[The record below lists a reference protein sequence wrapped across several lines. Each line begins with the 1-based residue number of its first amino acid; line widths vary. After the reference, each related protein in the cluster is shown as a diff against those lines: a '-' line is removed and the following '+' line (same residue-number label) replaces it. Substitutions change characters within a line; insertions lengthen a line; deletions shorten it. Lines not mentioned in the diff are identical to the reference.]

1 MPTWLLRN
9 KMDTLFQL
17 SLLAS
22 FIAGM
27 VALFAPCCI
36 TFLLPAYFAN
46 IFKEK
51 KRVVLM
57 TFIYSLGIFTVM
69 LPVVLGAK
77 ALSQMF
83 FKLHDQTYIIGGLF
97 LIILGFLT
105 LLGLKLPMPKF
116 KQTKQADDPLSTYI
130 LGIISGI
137 TSACCAPVLIGV
149 ITLSTLSPTLVQ
161 SLLVG
166 FFYVL
171 GMVTPLYLA
180 SLFIDKRNILEK
192 PILRKSFRE
201 VIFMGKAHMITV
213 SNVVSFIMFTG
224 MGVLI
229 IFLSLAGKLAM
240 ERSEEGVTDMIQSV
254 ALAVSAFVQ
263 KIPGLDLLFVAVA
276 LFLLYKFI
284 TYFSS
289 DKD

>member
-1 MPTWLLRN
+1 
-9 KMDTLFQL
+9 MDTLFQL

-46 IFKEK
+46 VFKEK

-69 LPVVLGAK
+69 MPVVLGAR

-83 FKLHDQTYIIGGLF
+83 FNLHDQTYIIGGVF
-97 LIILGFLT
+97 LIFVGFST
-105 LLGLKLPMPKF
+105 LLGFKLPMPRF
-116 KQTKQADDPLSTYI
+116 GVTKQADDPLSTYI

-149 ITLSTLSPTLVQ
+149 LALSTLSPTMVQ

-180 SLFIDKRNILEK
+180 SLFIDKRNLLEK
-192 PILRKSFRE
+192 PIFRKPFRE
-201 VIFMGKAHMITV
+201 VVFLGKTHMITV
-213 SNVVSFIMFTG
+213 SNLVSFVMFTG
-224 MGVLI
+224 IGLLT
-229 IFLSLAGKLAM
+229 IFLSLSGKLAM
-240 ERSEEGVTDMIQSV
+240 NRSEESVTQVIQNV
-254 ALAVSAFVQ
+254 AVTVTALVQ
-263 KIPGLDLLFVAVA
+263 KIPGLDIIFVVIAFWLLFQ
-276 LFLLYKFI
+276 FI
-284 TYFSS
+284 KYMTRE
-289 DKD
+289 K

>member
-1 MPTWLLRN
+1 ME
-9 KMDTLFQL
+9 TLFQL

-46 IFKEK
+46 VFKEK

-77 ALSQMF
+77 ALSQLF
-83 FKLHDQTYIIGGLF
+83 FSLHDQTYIIGGLF
-97 LIILGFLT
+97 LIVVGFGALLGF
-105 LLGLKLPMPKF
+105 KLPMPQF
-116 KQTKQADDPLSTYI
+116 NVTKQADDPLSTYI
-130 LGIISGI
+130 LGVISGI

-149 ITLSTLSPTLVQ
+149 VALSTLSPTMGQ

-180 SLFIDKRNILEK
+180 SLFIDKRNLLAK
-192 PILRKSFRE
+192 PIFRRPFRQ
-201 VIFMGKAHMITV
+201 VRFMGKIHLITV
-213 SNVVSFIMFTG
+213 SNLVSFVMFVG
-224 MGVLI
+224 IGLLI
-229 IFLSLAGKLAM
+229 VFLSLSGKLTM
-240 ERSEEGVTDMIQSV
+240 NRSEESVTQAIQNVAISV
-254 ALAVSAFVQ
+254 TSFVQ
-263 KIPGLDLLFVAVA
+263 KIPGLDVI
-276 LFLLYKFI
+276 FLLASLYLLYVFI
-284 TYFSS
+284 KNFVI
-289 DKD
+289 KK

>member
-1 MPTWLLRN
+1 
-9 KMDTLFQL
+9 MDTLFQL

-57 TFIYSLGIFTVM
+57 TFIYSLGIFSVM

-77 ALSQMF
+77 ALSQLF
-83 FKLHDQTYIIGGLF
+83 FTLHDQAYIVGGLF
-97 LIILGFLT
+97 LIVVGFGALLGF
-105 LLGLKLPMPKF
+105 KLPMPRF
-116 KQTKQADDPLSTYI
+116 AATEQADDPLSTYI

-149 ITLSTLSPTLVQ
+149 IALSTLSPTMAQ

-180 SLFIDKRNILEK
+180 SLYIDKRNILTN
-192 PILRKSFRE
+192 PILRQPFKE
-201 VIFMGKAHMITV
+201 VIFGGKSRMIMV
-213 SNVVSFIMFTG
+213 SDLVSFMLFVGIGLTT
-224 MGVLI
+224 
-229 IFLSLAGKLAM
+229 IFLSLSGKLAM
-240 ERSEEGVTDMIQSV
+240 DRTQESVTQSIQQVAISV
-254 ALAVSAFVQ
+254 TGFVQ
-263 KIPGLDLLFVAVA
+263 KIPGLDIIFV
-276 LFLLYKFI
+276 LITFWLLYTFLKYI
-284 TYFSS
+284 
-289 DKD
+289 KQGK

>member
-1 MPTWLLRN
+1 
-9 KMDTLFQL
+9 MDTLFQL

-83 FKLHDQTYIIGGLF
+83 FNLHDQTYIIGGLF
-97 LIILGFLT
+97 LIFVGFGALLGF
-105 LLGLKLPMPKF
+105 KLPMPRF
-116 KQTKQADDPLSTYI
+116 NVTKQADDPLSTYI
-130 LGIISGI
+130 LGVISGI

-149 ITLSTLSPTLVQ
+149 VALSTLSPTMAQ

-180 SLFIDKRNILEK
+180 SLFIDRGNFLSK
-192 PILRKSFRE
+192 PVFRKPFRE
-201 VIFMGKAHMITV
+201 VSFLGKIHMITV
-213 SNVVSFIMFTG
+213 SNLVSFVMFVG
-224 MGVLI
+224 MGLLT
-229 IFLSLAGKLAM
+229 IFLSLSGKLAM
-240 ERSEEGVTDMIQSV
+240 NRSEESVTQAIQNV
-254 ALAVSAFVQ
+254 AVSVTAFVQ
-263 KIPGLDLLFVAVA
+263 KIPGLDIIFVLLAFW
-276 LFLLYKFI
+276 LLYRFLKYI
-284 TYFSS
+284 NA
-289 DKD
+289 KK

>member
-1 MPTWLLRN
+1 
-9 KMDTLFQL
+9 MDTLLQL

-36 TFLLPAYFAN
+36 TFLLTAYFAN
-46 IFKEK
+46 VFKEK

-57 TFIYSLGIFTVM
+57 AFIYSLGIFTVM
-69 LPVVLGAK
+69 LPVVLGAR
-77 ALSQMF
+77 ALTQLF
-83 FKLHDQTYIIGGLF
+83 FNLHDQTYIIGGIF
-97 LIILGFLT
+97 LIFIGFST
-105 LLGLKLPMPKF
+105 LLGFKLPMPNFKF
-116 KQTKQADDPLSTYI
+116 TKQADDPISTYI

-149 ITLSTLSPTLVQ
+149 VTLSTLSPTLVQ

-213 SNVVSFIMFTG
+213 SNLVSFVMFVGIGLFT
-224 MGVLI
+224 

-254 ALAVSAFVQ
+254 ALAVSAFDQ

-284 TYFSS
+284 AYFVS
-289 DKD
+289 KNKL

>member
-1 MPTWLLRN
+1 
-9 KMDTLFQL
+9 MDTLFQL

-46 IFKEK
+46 VFKEK

-83 FKLHDQTYIIGGLF
+83 FNLHDKTYIIGGLF
-97 LIILGFLT
+97 LIFVGFGSLLGF
-105 LLGLKLPMPKF
+105 KLPMPRF
-116 KQTKQADDPLSTYI
+116 SFTKQADDPLSTYI

-149 ITLSTLSPTLVQ
+149 VALSTLSPTMAQ

-180 SLFIDKRNILEK
+180 SLFIDKRNFLAK
-192 PILRKSFRE
+192 PIFRKPFRE
-201 VIFMGKAHMITV
+201 VTFLGKTHMITV
-213 SNVVSFIMFTG
+213 SNMVSFVMFVG
-224 MGVLI
+224 MGLLT
-229 IFLSLAGKLAM
+229 IFLSLSGKLAM
-240 ERSEEGVTDMIQSV
+240 NRSEESVTQAIQNV
-254 ALAVSAFVQ
+254 AVSVTTFVQ
-263 KIPGLDLLFVAVA
+263 KIPGLDIIFTLVA
-276 LFLLYKFI
+276 FWLLYKFLKYI
-284 TYFSS
+284 NRE
-289 DKD
+289 K

>member
-1 MPTWLLRN
+1 
-9 KMDTLFQL
+9 MDTLFQL

-149 ITLSTLSPTLVQ
+149 VTLSTLSPTLVQ

-213 SNVVSFIMFTG
+213 SNLVSFVMFVGIGLFT
-224 MGVLI
+224 

-254 ALAVSAFVQ
+254 ALSVSAFVQ

>member
-1 MPTWLLRN
+1 
-9 KMDTLFQL
+9 MDALFQL

-46 IFKEK
+46 VFKEK
-51 KRVVLM
+51 RRVVLM

-69 LPVVLGAK
+69 VPVVLGAK

-83 FKLHDQTYIIGGLF
+83 FNLHDQTYIIGGLF
-97 LIILGFLT
+97 LIFVGFGALLGF
-105 LLGLKLPMPKF
+105 KLPMPHF
-116 KQTKQADDPLSTYI
+116 NFTKQADDPLSTYV
-130 LGIISGI
+130 LGVISGI

-149 ITLSTLSPTLVQ
+149 LALSSLTPSMVQ

-180 SLFIDKRNILEK
+180 SLFIDKRNFLEK
-192 PILRKSFRE
+192 PIFRKPIRE
-201 VIFMGKAHMITV
+201 VVFLGKTHMITF
-213 SNVVSFIMFTG
+213 SNLVSFAMFVGIGILT
-224 MGVLI
+224 
-229 IFLSLAGKLAM
+229 IFLSLSGKLAM
-240 ERSEEGVTDMIQSV
+240 NRSEESVTQAIQNI
-254 ALAVSAFVQ
+254 AVSVTTFVQ
-263 KIPGLDLLFVAVA
+263 KIPGLDVIFVLLA
-276 LFLLYKFI
+276 LWLLYKFVKYI
-284 TYFSS
+284 HQ
-289 DKD
+289 KK